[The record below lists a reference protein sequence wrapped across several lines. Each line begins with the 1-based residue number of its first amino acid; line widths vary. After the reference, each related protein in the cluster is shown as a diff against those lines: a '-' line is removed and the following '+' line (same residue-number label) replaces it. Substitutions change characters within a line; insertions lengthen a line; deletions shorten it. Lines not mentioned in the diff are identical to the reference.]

1 MKFLS
6 IMFAAIATLAFA
18 STASAHH
25 SFAIYD
31 MSNEIPFKGVVR
43 TLNFKNPHIEM
54 TLTHINDKGEEEIID
69 FVEGAPANMLVRQG
83 LKPDMIKVGT
93 ELTIVGCPRKTEPDK
108 FFIRKIILD
117 DGREW

>member
-1 MKFLS
+1 MKYS
-6 IMFAAIATLAFA
+6 TIVFATIAMLALA
-18 STASAHH
+18 SGATAHH

-31 MSNEIPFKGVVR
+31 MTKEIPFEGVVR

-54 TLTHINDKGEEEIID
+54 TLTHINDKGEEEVID

-93 ELTIVGCPRKTEPDK
+93 KLTIVGCPRKTDPDK
-108 FFIRKIILD
+108 FFIRKIILEN
-117 DGREW
+117 GKTF